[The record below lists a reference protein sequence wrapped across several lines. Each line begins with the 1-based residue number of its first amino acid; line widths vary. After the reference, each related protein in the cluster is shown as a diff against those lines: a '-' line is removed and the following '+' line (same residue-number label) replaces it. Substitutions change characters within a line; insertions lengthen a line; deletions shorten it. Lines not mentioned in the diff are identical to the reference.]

1 MPRRKTEFLPGQ
13 YYHLYNR
20 GNNRE
25 KIFFER
31 ENYLFFL
38 RRFRHYLVGNTLD
51 VTAYCLMP
59 NHYHFLVYLHQS
71 DFSQKMQAFTLSYTK
86 AMNKRYRRCGSIF
99 QGRFQTILVDSDAYV
114 LNLSRYIHLNP
125 VKAGLVKRP
134 EEWEFSSYS
143 DYVGL
148 RQGTLPKMEN
158 LLEQIGSAHAYQRF
172 VSTDH
177 ILEAPGLQRLML
189 D

>member
-1 MPRRKTEFLPGQ
+1 
-13 YYHLYNR
+13 
-20 GNNRE
+20 
-25 KIFFER
+25 
-31 ENYLFFL
+31 
-38 RRFRHYLVGNTLD
+38 
-51 VTAYCLMP
+51 
-59 NHYHFLVYLHQS
+59 
-71 DFSQKMQAFTLSYTK
+71 
-86 AMNKRYRRCGSIF
+86 MNKRYRRCGSIF
-99 QGRFQTILVDSDAYV
+99 QGRFQAILIDNDAYV

-177 ILEAPGLQRLML
+177 ILETPGLQRLML

>member
-20 GNNRE
+20 GNNRD

-38 RRFRHYLVGNTLD
+38 RRFRYYLVQDTLD
-51 VTAYCLMP
+51 VNAYCLMP
-59 NHYHFLVYLHQS
+59 NHYHFLVYLRKG

-99 QGRFQTILVDSDAYV
+99 QGRFQAILVDSDEYV
-114 LNLSRYIHLNP
+114 LRLSRYIHLNP
-125 VKAGLVKRP
+125 VKAGLVQCP
-134 EEWEFSSYS
+134 EHWEFSSYLE
-143 DYVGL
+143 YVGL
-148 RQGTLPKMEN
+148 RQGTLPTVDG
-158 LLEQIGSAHAYQRF
+158 LLGRVGSAQAYRGF
-172 VSTDH
+172 VEATEVLS
-177 ILEAPGLQRLML
+177 LEMQRLML